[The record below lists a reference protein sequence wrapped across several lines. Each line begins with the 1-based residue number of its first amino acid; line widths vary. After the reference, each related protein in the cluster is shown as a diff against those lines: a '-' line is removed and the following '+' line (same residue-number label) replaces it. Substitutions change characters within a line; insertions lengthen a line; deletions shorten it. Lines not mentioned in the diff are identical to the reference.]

1 MGWKYESIKKFFKSN
16 GSAVKQSMTST
27 LLKEAEKSGLELLLG
42 HKVKK
47 FQKIMTN
54 GQLPSLKS
62 SKEISCKN
70 LFLCCG
76 TPYTLNL
83 LKKSGIIP
91 WSYNDNFHFHPM
103 IKIVAKFPSKVNH
116 KINENVIS
124 SQITEFYQT
133 IFWKCR

>member
-47 FQKIMTN
+47 ISKDNDKWTITF
-54 GQLPSLKS
+54 SKS

-76 TPYTLNL
+76 TPYTLKSI
-83 LKKSGIIP
+83 KK
-91 WSYNDNFHFHPM
+91 
-103 IKIVAKFPSKVNH
+103 KA
-116 KINENVIS
+116 E
-124 SQITEFYQT
+124 
-133 IFWKCR
+133 

>member
-47 FQKIMTN
+47 ISKDNDKWTITF
-54 GQLPSLKS
+54 SKS

-70 LFLCCG
+70 LFLCCR

-83 LKKSGIIP
+83 LKK
-91 WSYNDNFHFHPM
+91 WNNTL
-103 IKIVAKFPSKVNH
+103 
-116 KINENVIS
+116 VI
-124 SQITEFYQT
+124 
-133 IFWKCR
+133 